1 MDTIQRF
8 SDTVIDLAE
17 RLSNVADAAAG
28 NPATKGRNG
37 AAGTTTRWL
46 LLPAAGAALY
56 AFAKSDFVTR
66 QARGVVDEAKTR
78 ASDLPNDLMKRIREM
93 EDSTSQ
99 RSSTSQRASTKS
111 GTRGGSQRSA
121 SQGNG
126 SKRSGSQR
134 SPSQRR
140 RRTSSSRNSK
150 AG

>member
-1 MDTIQRF
+1 MDTIHRF

-28 NPATKGRNG
+28 NPTTNGRNG
-37 AAGTTTRWL
+37 AAAKTTRWF

-56 AFAKSDFVTR
+56 AFGKSDFFTR

-78 ASDLPNDLMKRIREM
+78 AADLPNDLMKRVRQM

-99 RSSTSQRASTKS
+99 RPTTSQRASTTS
-111 GTRGGSQRSA
+111 GTRSGSQRSA
-121 SQGNG
+121 SQ
-126 SKRSGSQR
+126 
-134 SPSQRR
+134 RR
-140 RRTSSSRNSK
+140 RRTSRRSSK